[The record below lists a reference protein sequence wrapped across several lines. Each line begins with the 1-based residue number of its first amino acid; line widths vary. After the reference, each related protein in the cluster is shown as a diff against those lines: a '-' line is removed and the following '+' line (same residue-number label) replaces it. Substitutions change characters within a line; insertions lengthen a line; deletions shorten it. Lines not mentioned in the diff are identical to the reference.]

1 MRGHLG
7 PACNAVG
14 YVDRQV
20 WGVNHLYTQPVW
32 TRLKVCSITGAA
44 FSPYLSLLLLLP
56 QNDITAMH
64 LMIFLEKLVGLQT
77 WEGCSKLV
85 PRSI

>member
-20 WGVNHLYTQPVW
+20 WGVNHLYSQPVW
-32 TRLKVCSITGAA
+32 RRLKASNYIYNKNKQG
-44 FSPYLSLLLLLP
+44 FGKKI
-56 QNDITAMH
+56 DH
-64 LMIFLEKLVGLQT
+64 KLIK
-77 WEGCSKLV
+77 CSKQNGIGLNNLV
-85 PRSI
+85 LF

>member
-20 WGVNHLYTQPVW
+20 WGVNHLYSQPVW
-32 TRLKVCSITGAA
+32 TRLKVIHE
-44 FSPYLSLLLLLP
+44 YLV
-56 QNDITAMH
+56 H
-64 LMIFLEKLVGLQT
+64 
-77 WEGCSKLV
+77 
-85 PRSI
+85 

>member
-1 MRGHLG
+1 
-7 PACNAVG
+7 
-14 YVDRQV
+14 
-20 WGVNHLYTQPVW
+20 
-32 TRLKVCSITGAA
+32 LKVCSITGAA
-44 FSPYLSLLLLLP
+44 FSPYLSLLLLP